1 MIISE
6 NIDLNLVPQ
15 FDFSKI
21 RTNPVNHD
29 DNHIAVE
36 MLNTAVDD
44 DSNAV
49 LVVVVDGC

>member
-1 MIISE
+1 M
-6 NIDLNLVPQ
+6 ND
-15 FDFSKI
+15 
-21 RTNPVNHD
+21 D
-29 DNHIAVE
+29 DNHIAVEMLNITVE